1 MDSDQSNVP
10 RPLSPLRPLCPLAS
24 HARSGCNRLLRPRLF
39 GKYRIFSVTNF
50 PMRTDSFISRRK
62 AAERRPLF
70 WGNPFPATLF
80 AALLL
85 CFWLCSVTAASMCGS
100 GFVIQQNGYILTNY
114 HVIKNATRITVT
126 VPGHEAVS
134 ARVVTTDQEKDLA
147 IVQVSLRNL
156 TALPI
161 ASSETVQVLDS
172 ITVLG
177 YPLPDELG
185 TALSASDGK
194 VNAVREGRSSGTRL
208 FQIDANVNPGNSG
221 GPLLNN
227 HGEVVG
233 IIVAKI
239 NSLQYAKENG
249 SIPERINFAIPINDA
264 QELLRK
270 IIPNFTPSNRQE
282 VLTDQQVFQSAKGS
296 TVLIVADQDET
307 NGATYSGNEENGSLM
322 RFVAEFVRAGETG
335 SGEGQTDY
343 YSSPCDYF
351 ENGQCTRESI
361 SRELLDYDHKWP
373 SRQYRLLG
381 VPMVN
386 VTSRGDSYDVSFKV
400 SFTLRNQAKAISGFC
415 YFRAQVVHHDEGFS
429 ITAIREKF
437 ATEGS

>member
-1 MDSDQSNVP
+1 
-10 RPLSPLRPLCPLAS
+10 
-24 HARSGCNRLLRPRLF
+24 
-39 GKYRIFSVTNF
+39 
-50 PMRTDSFISRRK
+50 MRTDSFISAQK
-62 AAERRPLF
+62 AADGRPLL
-70 WGNPFPATLF
+70 WRHYFPATLV
-80 AALLL
+80 AAVLLS
-85 CFWLCSVTAASMCGS
+85 FWLCSAATASMCGS

-126 VPGHEAVS
+126 VPGRQPVA
-134 ARVVTTDQEKDLA
+134 ARVVTTDQERDLA
-147 IVQVSLRNL
+147 ILQVSLRNL

-177 YPLPDELG
+177 YPLPGELG

-194 VNAVREGRSSGTRL
+194 VNAVREGRSNGTRL

-239 NSLQYAKENG
+239 NSLQYAKDNG
-249 SIPERINFAIPINDA
+249 AIPERINFAIPINEA

-270 IIPNFTPSNRQE
+270 VIPNFTPSNRQD

-307 NGATYSGNEENGSLM
+307 NNVTYSENEGSASLT
-322 RFVAEFVRAGETG
+322 RFVTEFVRAGETG

-343 YSSPCDYF
+343 YASPCDYF

-361 SRELLDYDHKWP
+361 SRELQDYNQKWP
-373 SRQYRLLG
+373 SRQYQLSG
-381 VPMVN
+381 APMVN
-386 VTSRGDSYDVSFKV
+386 VTSQGNGYEVSFKV
-400 SFTLRNQAKAISGFC
+400 SFTLRNRAKTVSGVC
-415 YFRAQVVHHDEGFS
+415 YFRAQVVRNENSFL
-429 ITAIREKF
+429 ITSIREKF

>member
-1 MDSDQSNVP
+1 
-10 RPLSPLRPLCPLAS
+10 
-24 HARSGCNRLLRPRLF
+24 
-39 GKYRIFSVTNF
+39 
-50 PMRTDSFISRRK
+50 MRTDSFTSRQT
-62 AAERRPLF
+62 AAERQLLF
-70 WGNPFPATLF
+70 WWYSFPATLF
-80 AALLL
+80 AAVLL
-85 CFWLCSVTAASMCGS
+85 CLWLCSAAAASMCGS

-126 VPGHEAVS
+126 VPGRQAVA
-134 ARVVTTDQEKDLA
+134 ARLVTADQEKDLA
-147 IVQVSLRNL
+147 ILQVSLRNL

-177 YPLPDELG
+177 YPLPGELG

-194 VNAVREGRSSGTRL
+194 VNAVREGRSNGTRL

-239 NSLQYAKENG
+239 NSLQYAKDNG
-249 SIPERINFAIPINDA
+249 AIPERINFAIPINEA

-270 IIPNFTPSNRQE
+270 LTPNFTPSNRQD

-307 NGATYSGNEENGSLM
+307 NNVTYSENEESGSLT
-322 RFVAEFVRAGETG
+322 RFVTEFVRAGESG

-343 YSSPCDYF
+343 YASPCDYF

-361 SRELLDYDHKWP
+361 SRELQDYNHKWP
-373 SRQYRLLG
+373 SRQYELVG
-381 VPMVN
+381 VPVVN
-386 VTSRGDSYDVSFKV
+386 VTSQGDGYEVSFKV
-400 SFTLRNQAKAISGFC
+400 SFTLRNRAKTVSGVC
-415 YFRAQVVHHDEGFS
+415 CFRAQVVRNENSFL

-437 ATEGS
+437 TTEGS